1 MKKTLIII
9 IIFIT
14 QSGFGQS
21 YFDNIVDN
29 TCSCL
34 SKIDST
40 LDKEQINAAGDLCIV
55 DECKP
60 YRKELKKDYGL
71 DMDNFDETNDK
82 FSEALGIKMST
93 KCPIV
98 LFRFVAATS
107 SQDESAKEE
116 VVIEIGTITSSEK
129 DAFIYFNLKNEA
141 GKPSKLYWLD
151 FIQSDLD
158 IISNYL
164 TLVGKKVEMSYVN
177 KELFDPKSS
186 EYRSFKVIKK
196 IVVLKS

>member
-9 IIFIT
+9 IFFIT
-14 QSGFGQS
+14 QQGFSQS
-21 YFDNIVDN
+21 YFDEIVDKA
-29 TCSCL
+29 CDCL
-34 SKIDST
+34 GNIDSN
-40 LDKEQINAAGDLCIV
+40 LDKEQINTAGDLCIV

-71 DMDNFDETNDK
+71 DMDDFDETNDK
-82 FSEALGIKMST
+82 FSETLGIKMST
-93 KCPIV
+93 KCPKV
-98 LFRFVAATS
+98 LFRFIAAS
-107 SQDESAKEE
+107 SQEESAKEE
-116 VVIEIGTITSSEK
+116 VVVEIGTITSSEK

-158 IISNYL
+158 MINNYL
-164 TLVGKKVEMSYVN
+164 SLLGKKVEISYVN

-196 IVVLKS
+196 IVLLKS